1 METRAHIQKYSSHQ
15 GSYPAGKQ
23 PNPNHEPTG
32 LPHILYR
39 KYTTYPFF
47 VSLSL
52 HIYIYVYWLVVLT
65 TLKNISQFGRI
76 IPYIMENKTCSKP
89 PTSIYIYVYVYKLD
103 SQRSACL
110 NPKFSSPISAMLW
123 VSPAWTASEQRT
135 AETPTAVPNLGETA
149 LSPAAQNPWCLAYGF
164 D

>member
-1 METRAHIQKYSSHQ
+1 MN
-15 GSYPAGKQ
+15 Q
-23 PNPNHEPTG
+23 PVYH
-32 LPHILYR
+32 
-39 KYTTYPFF
+39 TYCTENTQPIHFL
-47 VSLSL
+47 SLSL

-164 D
+164 DWENPLDIYCYRTMWCPQDS